1 MAQTRKLRR
10 EELVHA
16 IGGLPDA
23 SSHASHLAMDALR
36 ALLKQIKS

>member
-1 MAQTRKLRR
+1 LRR

-23 SSHASHLAMDALR
+23 SSHASHLAIDALQS
-36 ALLKQIKS
+36 LLTQIKS